1 MKNCTSYFLPI
12 KVAITP
18 MLHCNVPL
26 CLKYMYQFSII
37 LNYLHPKFIFVEI
50 FFLMGSLMQ
59 YL

>member
-1 MKNCTSYFLPI
+1 
-12 KVAITP
+12 

-37 LNYLHPKFIFVEI
+37 LNYLHPEFIFVEI
-50 FFLMGSLMQ
+50 VFLMGSLMQ